1 MESTYIKE
9 YKKIVSKL
17 INKSFPILKDEKIE
31 ILQENTVWRGKAE
44 FWPWKKRI
52 TVSNKIKRYRR
63 EKIIGL
69 FAHELCHMEMSKK
82 KGFLWLAIMWN
93 IAKHSK
99 KISSRIEWGTDMLAI
114 QKGYGRYLL
123 YSKKNQTDKQKSG
136 YMPRNTVRALMK
148 DYKDV
153 KI

>member
-1 MESTYIKE
+1 MDSKYIKE
-9 YKKIVSKL
+9 YEKLVKKI
-17 INKSFPILKDEKIE
+17 IDKSFPTLKNEKIE
-31 ILQENTVWRGKAE
+31 ICQEKVKWRGKAE

-52 TVSNKIKRYRR
+52 TVSTKTKRYRK

-69 FAHELCHMEMSKK
+69 FTHELCHCETAKK
-82 KGFLWLAIMWN
+82 RGFLWLAAIWQIM
-93 IAKHSK
+93 KYSK
-99 KISSRIEWGTDMLAI
+99 KLVSKIEWETDMLAI

-123 YSKKNQTDKQKSG
+123 YSKKNQTQRQKAG
-136 YMPRNTVRALMK
+136 YMSRETVRVLMK